1 MKWRNKGVE
10 LGLPRSNYEA
20 VVNGIRDPGFTG
32 DSTADRR
39 VILRQELRAMLPA
52 TTSSRDTCSCPFMIL
67 RVKLTRNNCDEP

>member
-1 MKWRNKGVE
+1 MKCRNKGVE
-10 LGLPRSNYEA
+10 LGLPRANYEA

-52 TTSSRDTCSCPFMIL
+52 TTSSRDTCSCGFHDSS
-67 RVKLTRNNCDEP
+67 C

>member
-10 LGLPRSNYEA
+10 VGLPRSNYEA

-39 VILRQELRAMLPA
+39 VILRRELRAMLPA
-52 TTSSRDTCSCPFMIL
+52 TTSSRDTCSRGFHDSSC
-67 RVKLTRNNCDEP
+67 